1 MTLATN
7 IAVLHSTAVVGAAT
21 DSAPAI
27 SITYASSPV
36 KLKNFLAQALMQL
49 TLIGT
54 IGFKD
59 SSDVISTVFDSATVA
74 VKSFLA
80 QAVEQT
86 ISSSVTGIELNG
98 SITSIVVEAA
108 PQMYWS

>member
-1 MTLATN
+1 MSLATN

-21 DSAPAI
+21 DTAPAI
-27 SITYASSPV
+27 SITYALSPV
-36 KLKNFLAQALMQL
+36 KLKSFLGQTLAQLSLVAA
-49 TLIGT
+49 

-59 SSDVISTVFDSATVA
+59 ASNVISSAFASIPVA
-74 VKSFLA
+74 TKSFLS

-98 SITSIVVEAA
+98 SITSIVIEAA